1 MFLFQ
6 CIHSSIVYLVNI
18 ALINEKYKGGTPY
31 ALTYLHIKSNCVII
45 DKKDDLY
52 GYKIC
57 DVECKQVCIMLP
69 LEDIY
74 RGGNSKSR
82 NPHMQTMLRMV
93 GFGDNAGSGFP
104 SILATWKEEGW
115 VKPELI
121 ENTALNQVTLY
132 LKMILEYGEQSAE
145 QSVEMQET
153 LLSERQK
160 QILACM
166 ELEVLHKTEEIAEK
180 IGLKEPRTRQLLNEL
195 VPMG

>member
-1 MFLFQ
+1 M
-6 CIHSSIVYLVNI
+6 
-18 ALINEKYKGGTPY
+18 
-31 ALTYLHIKSNCVII
+31 
-45 DKKDDLY
+45 
-52 GYKIC
+52 
-57 DVECKQVCIMLP
+57 
-69 LEDIY
+69 
-74 RGGNSKSR
+74 
-82 NPHMQTMLRMV
+82 
-93 GFGDNAGSGFP
+93 
-104 SILATWKEEGW
+104 
-115 VKPELI
+115 I

-145 QSVEMQET
+145 KSVEMQET